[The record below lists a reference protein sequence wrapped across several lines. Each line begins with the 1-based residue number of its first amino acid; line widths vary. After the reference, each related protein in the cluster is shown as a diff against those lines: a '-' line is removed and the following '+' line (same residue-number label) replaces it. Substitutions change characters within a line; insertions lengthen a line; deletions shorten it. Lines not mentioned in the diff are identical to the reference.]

1 MSCVLFISI
10 ETLLENVAG
19 AIEHTFAGIQIVRSW
34 KKTVISC
41 SYHLTP
47 SVIGNNLI
55 PMFDYL
61 N

>member
-1 MSCVLFISI
+1 VSCALFISI

-19 AIEHTFAGIQIVRSW
+19 AIEHTFAGIQIVGSW

-41 SYHLTP
+41 SSHLTP
-47 SVIGNNLI
+47 SVIENNLI